1 MAEVERKQR
10 EIEALMHTMVTCGT
24 LWGGFWFQF
33 VIGFMYNSPA
43 IHTLSRGNW
52 FAPHVEFYLPVH
64 SPLSISLAE
73 SFAWLSVSGSV
84 LALLGVWHWT
94 RGARSR
100 WRMRMMVAG
109 FAGFLSLWSL
119 AALADKDAAWQD
131 LEVRLVRIHR
141 EIVEARD
148 ADWLRLLRSERERIE
163 RMLETRPEVE

>member
-1 MAEVERKQR
+1 
-10 EIEALMHTMVTCGT
+10 
-24 LWGGFWFQF
+24 
-33 VIGFMYNSPA
+33 
-43 IHTLSRGNW
+43 
-52 FAPHVEFYLPVH
+52 
-64 SPLSISLAE
+64 
-73 SFAWLSVSGSV
+73 
-84 LALLGVWHWT
+84 
-94 RGARSR
+94 
-100 WRMRMMVAG
+100 MRMMVAG